1 MVFDMKREEA
11 VVIEKFPL
19 FEKYEEKEKF
29 FTIVGL
35 LFTRQI
41 TLAKAAE
48 LLEMARD
55 DFSRVLKLLGL
66 EYSYLSEEEIE
77 REKEISEI
85 L

>member
-1 MVFDMKREEA
+1 MKA

-19 FEKYEEKEKF
+19 FEKYEEKENF
-29 FTIVGL
+29 FTVLGL

-55 DFSRVLKLLGL
+55 DFSRVLKLMGL
-66 EYSYLSEEEIE
+66 DYSYLNEDEIG
-77 REKEISEI
+77 REKEVSEM

>member
-1 MVFDMKREEA
+1 MKT

-19 FEKYEEKEKF
+19 FEKYEKKENF
-29 FTIVGL
+29 FTVLGL

-48 LLEMARD
+48 ILEMTRD
-55 DFSRVLKLLGL
+55 DFSRVLKLMGL
-66 EYSYLSEEEIE
+66 EYSYLNEEEIE
-77 REKEISEI
+77 REKKVSET

>member
-1 MVFDMKREEA
+1 MKT

-19 FEKYEEKEKF
+19 FEKYEEKERF
-29 FTIVGL
+29 FMVVGM

-48 LLEMARD
+48 LLEMRRD
-55 DFSRVLKLLGL
+55 DFSKLLKLMGL
-66 EYSYLSEEEIE
+66 EYSYMSEEEIE
-77 REKEISEI
+77 QEKKISET

>member
-1 MVFDMKREEA
+1 MKI
-11 VVIEKFPL
+11 VVIKKFPL

-29 FTIVGL
+29 FMVVGM

-48 LLEMARD
+48 LLEMRRD
-55 DFSRVLKLLGL
+55 DFSKLLKLMGL
-66 EYSYLSEEEIE
+66 EYSYISEEEIE
-77 REKEISEI
+77 QEKKMI